1 MNDRNMGISEKEL
14 RSRSSTDLMI
24 SAVIA
29 CYNDEQA
36 IPVMYQRLVK
46 VFGELQVKYEIIFV
60 NNNSPD
66 NTEEVLSEICQKD
79 LNVIA
84 VMHSRS
90 FQSQSSFLSGMEISS
105 GDMVVL
111 LDGDLQ
117 DPPELIPKFF
127 EKWKEG
133 FDVVY
138 GSRIKR
144 DTSFVL
150 NFLYK
155 TFYRIFREVSYIPM
169 PLNAGDFSLM
179 SRRVVNEIIA
189 LPETDQFM
197 RGLRAWVGFK
207 QTGVDYVRPKRMFG
221 RSTNNWH
228 RNFWWAKKAIFS
240 FSFIPLELLTYG
252 GVFLTAI
259 SFIAGIFQV
268 IYRLL
273 HPELPHGVSLI
284 IVLILFFGGIQL
296 LAISII
302 GEYMAKVLEETKRRP
317 KYIRKYLIY
326 KGKAVDRPSEMESI
340 VMQNKARANN

>member
-1 MNDRNMGISEKEL
+1 
-14 RSRSSTDLMI
+14 
-24 SAVIA
+24 
-29 CYNDEQA
+29 
-36 IPVMYQRLVK
+36 MYERLVK
-46 VFGELQVKYEIIFV
+46 VFKELRVRYEIIFV

-66 NTEEVLSEICQKD
+66 NTEEVLSAICEKD
-79 LNVIA
+79 INVIA
-84 VMHSRS
+84 IMHSRS
-90 FQSQSSFLSGMEISS
+90 FQSQSSFLSGMQIST
-105 GDMVVL
+105 GDAVVL

-117 DPPELIPKFF
+117 DPPELIPQFF
-127 EKWKEG
+127 AKWRSG

-150 NFLYK
+150 NFFYK
-155 TFYRIFREVSYIPM
+155 LFYRIFREVSYIPM
-169 PLNAGDFSLM
+169 PVNAGDFSLM
-179 SRRVVNEIIA
+179 DRRVVNEIIA

-221 RSTNNWH
+221 ESTNNWH

-252 GVFLTAI
+252 GVFLTFI
-259 SFIAGIFQV
+259 SFVAVLFQV
-268 IYRLL
+268 VYRIL

-317 KYIRKYLIY
+317 KFIRKSILY
-326 KGKAVDRPSEMESI
+326 KGKNID
-340 VMQNKARANN
+340 KAGEIENIMDEIRSKTKS

>member
-1 MNDRNMGISEKEL
+1 MGISEKEL
-14 RSRSSTDLMI
+14 RSSDLTI

-29 CYNDEQA
+29 CYKDDQA
-36 IPVMYQRLVK
+36 IPIMYERLVK
-46 VFGELQVKYEIIFV
+46 VFVELKVKYEIIFV

-66 NTEEVLSEICQKD
+66 NTEEVLASICEKD
-79 LNVIA
+79 ANVTAI
-84 VMHSRS
+84 MHSRS
-90 FQSQSSFLSGMEISS
+90 FQSQSSFLSGMQMST
-105 GDMVVL
+105 GDAVVL

-117 DPPELIPKFF
+117 DPPELIPQFV
-127 EKWKEG
+127 EKWRAG

-150 NFLYK
+150 NFFYK
-155 TFYRIFREVSYIPM
+155 LFYRIFREVSYIPM
-169 PLNAGDFSLM
+169 PVNAGDFSLM
-179 SRRVVNEIIA
+179 DRRVVNEIIA
-189 LPETDQFM
+189 LPETDPFM

-221 RSTNNWH
+221 ESTNNWH

-252 GVFLTAI
+252 GVFLTFI
-259 SFIAGIFQV
+259 SFFAGIFQIV
-268 IYRLL
+268 YRIL

-317 KYIRKYLIY
+317 KFIRRSILY
-326 KGKAVDRPSEMESI
+326 KGKSIAKTSEIENIMDDI
-340 VMQNKARANN
+340 RAKTKN